1 MPLQIRRGST
11 AQRLTI
17 TPLPGELIYDTTTGQ
32 LYVGDGA
39 TVGGS
44 TTTGISLEDARDAAA
59 GLLTSGVHSGITF
72 TYNDA
77 LDRIDATVTIGGTGP
92 FDGDISGSVFAD
104 DSSILVDGTN
114 GGAIKGALAVS
125 GSQHTITSTAPA
137 GEIGLEVVGSDLSY
151 TDIRSRVRIVVL
163 GASAAQDHGL
173 SVESYNN
180 GVVGPRIALLK
191 VNGPET
197 AKTAVNINDS
207 VGDIWFTGWDGTG
220 VGTAGR
226 FGMQVES
233 SPTPGSAQVASKFR
247 FQTSNG
253 SAFSTKAELSSAGIF
268 KVNSIQNFSGT
279 DLSLT
284 GTNLQLNGTTIL
296 NNRAELRFE
305 DTDGSNYVSL
315 RSPAVVASNLTFNL
329 PSTGGNSL
337 DVLYT
342 DGAGNL
348 ILGPLSNVFPGK
360 VGAQIAIGTNAGQTS
375 QGTNGIALGFQA
387 GQTSQGNYAIAI
399 GYNAGLTSQHTN
411 SVIINGGSTTLNSTG
426 SGTYINPVR
435 VAAPTGNLLYYNT
448 TTKEMIYSTAI
459 STSLV
464 QANQL
469 VGDHYG
475 SVFASDS
482 TRLVDALESALSGRI
497 VTATN
502 HFQLPVYADDTARL
516 AAIPSPAK
524 GMMIMME
531 AGTTPAAT
539 NNVQVYDGSAWVNL

>member
-104 DSSILVDGTN
+104 NSTLLVDGT
-114 GGAIKGALAVS
+114 GARIVGPLAS
-125 GSQHTITSTAPA
+125 TGSTHTIAHSVAADET
-137 GEIGLEVVGSDLSY
+137 GLTITGTDLSY
-151 TDIRSRVRIVVL
+151 TQVTSRLKIVVN
-163 GASAAQDHGL
+163 GVSSSTDHGL
-173 SVESYNN
+173 SIDSFGN
-180 GVVGPRIALLK
+180 GAVGPRLTLYKSRGSLAAPD
-191 VNGPET
+191 V
-197 AKTAVNINDS
+197 AAQVNDS
-207 VGDIWFTGWDGTG
+207 IGDIWFLSSDGTQTATG
-220 VGTAGR
+220 LRFGGQVTGVPTAFAIPAKFRWQTNISGSFTTKMELSDVGT
-226 FGMQVES
+226 
-233 SPTPGSAQVASKFR
+233 
-247 FQTSNG
+247 
-253 SAFSTKAELSSAGIF
+253 LS
-268 KVNSIQNFSGT
+268 VNAIQNLSGT

-399 GYNAGLTSQHTN
+399 GYNAGLTSQHNN

-426 SGTYINPVR
+426 GGTYINPVR
-435 VAAPTGNLLYYNT
+435 IAAPTGNLMYYNT
-448 TTKEMIYSTAI
+448 STKEIIYSTALLI
-459 STSLV
+459 SLV
-464 QANQL
+464 QANQIA
-469 VGDHYG
+469 GDLTG

-516 AAIPSPAK
+516 ASIPTPAK

-539 NNVQVYDGSAWVNL
+539 NNVQVYDGTNWVNL